1 MPTKKTAKKAA
12 SGAPKKKA
20 SHTAEL
26 TEDELDRLGDWCEDH
41 GWFFFDVD
49 YSRFAYRGEDINVV
63 AYAKPT
69 KAGKYKVVI
78 QGKKTEDFVTFTLEG
93 EITGTPT
100 LGYEE
105 VNHPD
110 WFEAHAGM
118 DESGKGDLFGPVVTC
133 CVVADGDMVRAWRSA
148 GIQDSKNI
156 GSDAAILRLDKLI
169 RETEG
174 VVVKRMALSMPK
186 YNELWAKFG
195 RNLNRL
201 MGWQHAKCLDGALEE
216 RSVPWGLLD
225 QFSKRDW
232 TGPMLKSKAFDLR
245 QRTRAEEDP
254 VVAAASICARAE
266 YVRRLKALG
275 EEAGFELKKGASAAV
290 KQQAR
295 DLIARHGSER
305 LGQFAKL
312 HFKTAQDV
320 LAGR

>member
-1 MPTKKTAKKAA
+1 MPTKKSAAKAL
-12 SGAPKKKA
+12 
-20 SHTAEL
+20 HTAEL
-26 TEDELDRLGDWCEDH
+26 SEDELDRLGDWCEAHD
-41 GWFFFDVD
+41 WFFFDVD
-49 YSRFAYRGEDINVV
+49 YSRFAYKGDGINVV

-69 KAGKYKVVI
+69 KAGKFKVVI
-78 QGKKTEDFVTFTLEG
+78 QGKKTEEFVRFTLET
-93 EITGTPT
+93 EITGAPQ

-105 VNHPD
+105 VNHPE
-110 WFEAHAGM
+110 WFQAHAGM

-133 CVVADGDMVRAWRSA
+133 CVVANGDMVRAWRAA
-148 GIQDSKNI
+148 GIQDSKKI
-156 GSDAAILRLDKLI
+156 ASDAAILRLDRII

-174 VVVKRMALSMPK
+174 AVVKRMAVSMPK

-201 MGWQHAKCLDGALEE
+201 MGWQHAKCLDEALAEQ
-216 RSVPWGLLD
+216 SVPWALLD

-232 TGPMLKSKAFDLR
+232 TGPLLKNKDVELR

-266 YVRRLKALG
+266 YVRRLNSLSKT
-275 EEAGFELKKGASAAV
+275 AGMELKKGASAAV

-295 DLIARHGSER
+295 DLVAQQGPER
-305 LGQFAKL
+305 LGAFAKL
-312 HFKTAQDV
+312 HFKTAQEV